1 MVSIII
7 TIFLFG
13 ISSLLTISHY
23 SENSDPAAIQR
34 WRSMSA
40 EAVFQMNDGIE
51 SQLYDELISHLE
63 RMLKVTF
70 SLSPSLRSKPTGS
83 TYESIV
89 YGERKSLLD
98 VIRQARKLSFMIQ
111 QVLSCQL
118 LVTVTSSA
126 QISLDKN
133 ILATY
138 SFGLQK
144 NLGRDRIILLRAKV
158 FTNAELQSHL
168 RY

>member
-7 TIFLFG
+7 TSIFLFG
-13 ISSLLTISHY
+13 ISSLLTLSLY

-51 SQLYDELISHLE
+51 SQLYDEVTSHLE
-63 RMLKVTF
+63 LMLKVTF
-70 SLSPSLRSKPTGS
+70 SLSQSLRTKSGS

-89 YGERKSLLD
+89 CRERKSLLD

-111 QVLSCQL
+111 QVVSCQL
-118 LVTVTSSA
+118 LVTVA
-126 QISLDKN
+126 SLDEN
-133 ILATY
+133 SLATY

-144 NLGRDRIILLRAKV
+144 NLGPDHIILIRTKV
-158 FTNAELQSHL
+158 INNADLQSHL
-168 RY
+168 L